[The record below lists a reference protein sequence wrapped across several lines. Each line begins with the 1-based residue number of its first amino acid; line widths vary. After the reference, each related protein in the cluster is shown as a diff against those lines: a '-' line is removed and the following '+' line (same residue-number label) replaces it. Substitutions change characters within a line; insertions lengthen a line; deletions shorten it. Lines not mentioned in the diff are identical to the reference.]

1 MTNDLRLQDLSDRAQ
16 RGLLLALGDRPLTLD
31 SVRQL
36 RQRDI
41 WNLEGFGRMTSNE
54 IKTWAARHG
63 VEMPE

>member
-41 WNLEGFGRMTSNE
+41 WILEGFGRMTSNE